1 MVKIGGT
8 QELSELLETFRQDV
22 IADVLQYRIDHNKQW
37 SRRADERDY
46 PHVVTACEFGKE
58 MAAGRSERAHCYIK
72 RSNPLH
78 PLVLRPIILIAPLSK
93 PIPFCESGKNYG
105 TCAEDDAATKV
116 LNQIT
121 STMTPLPTVKEL
133 VFAQPV
139 RTRTQEPKPC
149 CDVCEY
155 VFG

>member
-1 MVKIGGT
+1 MVKIGGSI
-8 QELSELLETFRQDV
+8 ELSDLLESFRQEV

-37 SRRADERDY
+37 SKTADKKDY
-46 PHVVTACEFGKE
+46 PNIVTVCEYGKV
-58 MAAGRSERAHCYIK
+58 MAAGRSERAHCYSK
-72 RSNPLH
+72 RSDPLH
-78 PLVLRPIILIAPLSK
+78 PFVLQPIVFIAPLSK
-93 PIPFCESGKNYG
+93 PIPFCDAKKNYG

-116 LNQIT
+116 LNQMS
-121 STMTPLPTVKEL
+121 STMTPLPSVKDL
-133 VFAQPV
+133 LFAQPV